1 MSITFLA
8 LLIVTWAVV
17 IFSLSLLFVFG
28 GGQVVQITA
37 TEIDSAFNDAI
48 GNTDEMD
55 YVVSGLN
62 PDDLADLVAGINQD
76 EADDF
81 ISGVNQ
87 DDVNDVV
94 SGINQDDVND
104 VVSSINQDDLGD
116 FIDDLGPD
124 PVPRR
129 IIPRG
134 VSRVDGRP
142 SNFKRRRIVLK

>member
-28 GGQVVQITA
+28 GGQVLVPETA
-37 TEIDSAFNDAI
+37 TEIDSAFNDSI

-62 PDDLADLVAGINQD
+62 PDDLDDLVAGLNP
-76 EADDF
+76 DDLDDLVA
-81 ISGVNQ
+81 GVNQ

-94 SGINQDDVND
+94 SGINE
-104 VVSSINQDDLGD
+104 DDLAY
-116 FIDDLGPD
+116 FIDDIGPD
-124 PVPRR
+124 PVPGSIR
-129 IIPRG
+129 PRG
-134 VSRVDGRP
+134 ISKVDGRP
-142 SNFKRRRIVLK
+142 SNFKRRRIMLN